1 MHFID
6 MSEKCSK
13 KQIFFIQTSTLI
25 PCNIKTIQ
33 QISKVQKHG
42 TKLVTWLN
50 FLFYNFS
57 SKPQCCPYKEA
68 DSKAVKVVNFA
79 TKWLN
84 LYPHT
89 VYAQSISQFFEN
101 RPTPRLDPTQSQC
114 NFDPFFLGNLCLFEY
129 HSPQLFP
136 AMYLH

>member
-1 MHFID
+1 MP
-6 MSEKCSK
+6 EKR
-13 KQIFFIQTSTLI
+13 IFFIQTSTLI
-25 PCNIKTIQ
+25 PCSIKTVRYML
-33 QISKVQKHG
+33 KVQKHG
-42 TKLVTWLN
+42 TELVTWLH

-89 VYAQSISQFFEN
+89 VLLAHIL
-101 RPTPRLDPTQSQC
+101 LDIHI
-114 NFDPFFLGNLCLFEY
+114 DLDLLCK
-129 HSPQLFP
+129 P
-136 AMYLH
+136 